1 MGIGLGV
8 FLIVIGGILSF
19 TTLDNSLLK
28 TNLDVVGY
36 ILMIGGLLALI
47 FGTIQNR
54 QRANTSHTSV
64 VERRNIEEGNVQH
77 DVHEVRGRPPRRLTF
92 ARLGARQKA
101 DSGTSMIE
109 SSVPSAM
116 ARSAASRG
124 STLRA

>member
-47 FGTIQNR
+47 VATIENR

-77 DVHEVRGRPPRRLTF
+77 DVHEVRDDRR
-92 ARLGARQKA
+92 
-101 DSGTSMIE
+101 D
-109 SSVPSAM
+109 V
-116 ARSAASRG
+116 
-124 STLRA
+124 

>member
-19 TTLDNSLLK
+19 TTLDNTLLK

-36 ILMIGGLLALI
+36 ILMAGGLLALI
-47 FGTIQNR
+47 VGTIQNR

-77 DVHEVRGRPPRRLTF
+77 DVREVRDDRRDL
-92 ARLGARQKA
+92 
-101 DSGTSMIE
+101 
-109 SSVPSAM
+109 
-116 ARSAASRG
+116 
-124 STLRA
+124 

>member
-47 FGTIQNR
+47 VGTIQNR
-54 QRANTSHTSV
+54 QRAHTSHTTV
-64 VERRNIEEGNVQH
+64 VERRNAGEGIDEGTEP
-77 DVHEVRGRPPRRLTF
+77 DVRDGRDDRR
-92 ARLGARQKA
+92 
-101 DSGTSMIE
+101 D
-109 SSVPSAM
+109 V
-116 ARSAASRG
+116 
-124 STLRA
+124 

>member
-19 TTLDNSLLK
+19 TSLDNTLLK

-36 ILMIGGLLALI
+36 ILMAGGLLALI

-64 VERRNIEEGNVQH
+64 VERRNVNARRAQGLGHPARRGAALAAKKN
-77 DVHEVRGRPPRRLTF
+77 DVPHG
-92 ARLGARQKA
+92 
-101 DSGTSMIE
+101 
-109 SSVPSAM
+109 
-116 ARSAASRG
+116 
-124 STLRA
+124 

>member
-8 FLIVIGGILSF
+8 LFIVVGGILSF
-19 TTLDNSLLK
+19 TTLDTSLLK

-36 ILMIGGLLALI
+36 ILMVGGLLALI

-77 DVHEVRGRPPRRLTF
+77 DVHEVRDVRDDRR
-92 ARLGARQKA
+92 
-101 DSGTSMIE
+101 D
-109 SSVPSAM
+109 V
-116 ARSAASRG
+116 
-124 STLRA
+124 